1 MLTINKLADAVGG
14 KWEIAQ
20 ERMFLTA
27 DRQRLVGE
35 GDPAAASLYAAPGHR
50 IPADMVERHKLKGGR
65 LPEKLARKTSDK
77 RLKSRSDKKG

>member
-1 MLTINKLADAVGG
+1 MLIINKLADAVGG

-27 DRQRLVGE
+27 DRRRLVGE
-35 GDPAAASLYAAPGHR
+35 GDPDAASLYAAPGHR

-77 RLKSRSDKKG
+77 RLKGSRNKKG